1 MPPPAKIQN
10 RSELG
15 HAISTPEDPIVVD
28 TQGDLLLHVNYS
40 SALTHY
46 YRVSLSVLRDQS
58 IYFKNLLDR
67 AKFSEGI
74 AVDAKLSAL
83 RKSHR
88 DLAAVPS
95 YELPRVDISDIGIGP
110 LGVSS
115 KLCESAFG
123 LLLEILHGCLQ
134 RSSVRANGYVR
145 SIILALLA
153 HYAEAFA
160 AVPSMSREVNLL
172 SQQGYICGSARPDA
186 DTKEDKSRQ
195 KIYAGLILGLPDWV
209 RTHSAALIVRG
220 SKRWA
225 PEYEHNSNEDYPW
238 DYLGG
243 GVEGER
249 GTSDGKF

>member
-1 MPPPAKIQN
+1 MPPPAEIKS

-40 SALTHY
+40 SILTHY
-46 YRVSLSVLRDQS
+46 YRVSLSVLRERS
-58 IYFKNLLDR
+58 IYFDNLLDR

-83 RKSHR
+83 RKSNR
-88 DLAAVPS
+88 DPAAVPS
-95 YELPRVDISDIGIGP
+95 YELPKVVISDIGVGP

-115 KLCESAFG
+115 KLCGSAFG
-123 LLLEILHGCLQ
+123 LLLEILHGRLQ
-134 RSSVRANGYVR
+134 WSSVRVKGDVR
-145 SIILALLA
+145 SIIIALLA

-160 AVPSMSREVNLL
+160 AVPSVSQEIQLL
-172 SQQGYICGSARPDA
+172 SQQGYIRGSARPDA
-186 DTKEDKSRQ
+186 DMKEDKSRQ
-195 KIYAGLILGLPDWV
+195 KIYAGLLLGLPDWV
-209 RTHSAALIVRG
+209 RTHSAALIVSD

-225 PEYEHNSNEDYPW
+225 PDYEHNSNEDYPW
-238 DYLGG
+238 DYLSG

-249 GTSDGKF
+249 GTPDGEL